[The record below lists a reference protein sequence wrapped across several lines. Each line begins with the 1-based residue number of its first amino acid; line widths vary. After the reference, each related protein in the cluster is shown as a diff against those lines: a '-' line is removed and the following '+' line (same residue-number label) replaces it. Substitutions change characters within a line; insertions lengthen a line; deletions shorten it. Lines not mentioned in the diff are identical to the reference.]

1 MTSLKKPNI
10 ILMPIS
16 EKEKEAYLND
26 FLGDESVYVL
36 YKLPESNDI
45 HIGMISSSM
54 RIYFPLTA
62 NALKLDEATTK
73 AYFYN
78 GGAELERK
86 AMEITDRPVY
96 RIRPTD
102 ERTVSG
108 YDVINGTPDN
118 GLRIWLDDV
127 VDGNYTLNKKGI
139 LSRIKRWLPL

>member
-1 MTSLKKPNI
+1 MTSLKNPNI

-16 EKEKEAYLND
+16 EKEKEGYLND
-26 FLGDESVYVL
+26 LLGDESVYVL

-45 HIGMISSSM
+45 HIGMMSSS
-54 RIYFPLTA
+54 IKAYFPSTS
-62 NALKLDEATTK
+62 NVWRLDEATTK

-78 GGAELERK
+78 GGSVLENK

-96 RIRPTD
+96 RIRPSD
-102 ERTVSG
+102 DRIVSG
-108 YDVINGTPDN
+108 YDVINETPDN
-118 GLRIWLDDV
+118 GLRICLDDV